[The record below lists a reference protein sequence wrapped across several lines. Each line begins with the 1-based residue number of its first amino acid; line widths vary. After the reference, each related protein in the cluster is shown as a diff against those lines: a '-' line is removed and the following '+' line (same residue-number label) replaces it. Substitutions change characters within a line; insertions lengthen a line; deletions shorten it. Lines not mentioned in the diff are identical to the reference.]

1 MTPAQCIK
9 ARKLL
14 GWHPQRLALQ
24 ANSCVG
30 SVIGFETGQK
40 QTREVTVNAI
50 RAALEAA
57 GIEFIAG
64 SEGGVGVRLQKA
76 AR

>member
-9 ARKLL
+9 ARMLL

-30 SVIGFETGQK
+30 SVIGLETGQK

-50 RAALEAA
+50 RAALERA
-57 GIEFIAG
+57 GIEFIPD
-64 SEGGVGVRLQKA
+64 SEGGVRVRRQKST
-76 AR
+76 R